1 MNHPEHQLHKIFL
14 VLAALFTAAVLPA
27 SAGAEVRGVWRQHP
41 GAALTQASQGYALKA
56 PYRGKRYSYFIE
68 RGRSYLP
75 GDGTGTDVY
84 STTEC
89 LYPFRYDSEHPDKG
103 IYPLADDFEL
113 SGMRLQDA
121 AYSPAAGRLVLAY
134 PEGNFDIVYDS
145 GELKRCDG
153 LRLVA
158 SPGGKKVR
166 SMVFDTDGTTL
177 YVATEFGFLVLDTT
191 SGIVSKVM
199 DLHRPVNF
207 VAPAPGGMLVSAPG
221 ADSRGITAVSCDGGL
236 YLLRDG
242 STELTELA
250 PTINGDTPTLCNADT
265 GLPATVQF
273 VAPLTA
279 ETFLVAGTA
288 GTKRTTFSVC
298 VLRLGADGKG
308 TLCQLS
314 STPVTSA
321 LGIGDTYHNFNLD
334 GCITPWLDGYLATFG
349 DHFLMLRAGIDYDP
363 AETASQYRARAV
375 TSVSRSASRLPSY
388 VSGTQEEYHKT
399 ATYDGTDFWFWMGKN
414 GVNSRRLIV
423 TNATTPATTSWTGPT
438 AKLTHNAPLLSE
450 APYMTYIPD
459 YGMIMRGR
467 GFRFVEDNY
476 SANSPLPRDN
486 ICLYSNNKWE
496 SLATGWTEKY
506 IPFWICNGATIDPI
520 IQTHIYSTSFFD
532 GIHRI
537 NITNQNDLTFF
548 SREGNTRVSNLNGY
562 VKLFSSQPNW
572 AGNVCFSPVT
582 FDNDG
587 TMWTVFDYIYNSGD
601 SKNLHI
607 YYWPAE
613 DRKACENLGTL
624 DADSRQA
631 LYEQHPMKRLLVP
644 GYETWHSGELFP
656 LTSEANKNC
665 LVYVNH
671 RWLTEKDLSTTLLID
686 HNGTPDDPS
695 DDRVFNF
702 FGAYDPDAEVKV
714 NYTSTYNNV
723 VEVPERNSLWIFSQD
738 RIYEAYPQELLNG
751 KPYLYSVKFKGDYP
765 SLPAKMAFD
774 GMTGDIYGRKWLY
787 SYNGGVVC
795 LAPDN
800 ETILDYF
807 NSENSPLPCD
817 NVNGVACDPTDGSIW
832 ISTAEGLVQFMPE
845 GTESAGGRNRYSVS
859 PTEVPPSYRG
869 YVTFS
874 GLSDSER
881 YSLVD
886 SRGTVVAELGSPKE
900 GVLSWRCTLGATGSY
915 RLVETKAPEAP
926 LLELIVVK

>member
-1 MNHPEHQLHKIFL
+1 MNHPKHQLNTIFIAL
-14 VLAALFTAAVLPA
+14 VALLAAAVLPA

-134 PEGNFDIVYDS
+134 PEGNFDIIYDS

-158 SPGGKKVR
+158 SPAGGKKVR

-191 SGIVSKVM
+191 SGTVSKVM

-250 PTINGDTPTLCNADT
+250 PAINGDTPGLCNAGT

-321 LGIGDTYHNFNLD
+321 MGIGDTYHNFNLD
-334 GCITPWLDGYLATFG
+334 GCITPWLYGYLVTFG
-349 DHFLMLRAGIDYDP
+349 NYFTMVRSGIDYDP
-363 AETASQYRARAV
+363 AETSSQYRARAV
-375 TSVSRSASRLPSY
+375 TSVSRASGKLPGY

-399 ATYDGTDFWFWMGKN
+399 ATYDGIDFWFWMGKN
-414 GVNSRRLIV
+414 SVNNRRLTI
-423 TNATTPATTSWTGPT
+423 ADTPVWTAPT
-438 AKLTHNAPLLSE
+438 AKITHNAPLSCE
-450 APYMTYIPD
+450 TPYMTYLPGH
-459 YGMIMRGR
+459 GMLFRGR
-467 GFRFVEDNY
+467 GWDYNFDMGSNLS
-476 SANSPLPRDN
+476 SAPRDN
-486 ICLYSNNKWE
+486 ISVYNDGKWLP
-496 SLATGWTEKY
+496 LATNWTDNLA
-506 IPFWICNGATIDPI
+506 PFRQCRGVAIDPI
-520 IQTHIYSTSFFD
+520 LPNHIYSTSLYS
-532 GIHRI
+532 GIQRV
-537 NITNQNDLTFF
+537 NIKNKSDIIYLSATGNANTSKLAGFIPIF
-548 SREGNTRVSNLNGY
+548 SP
-562 VKLFSSQPNW
+562 QPNW
-572 AGNVCFSPVT
+572 PANVNFSGIT
-582 FDNDG
+582 FDHNG
-587 TMWTVFDYIYNSGD
+587 TMWSVFDYIYNGGD

-607 YYWPAE
+607 YYWTAE

-624 DADSRQA
+624 DADARQT

-644 GYETWHSGELFP
+644 DYEANHAGELFP

-787 SYNGGVVC
+787 SYNGGIVC

-817 NVNGVACDPTDGSIW
+817 KVNGVACDPTDGSIW